1 MTGEPGDGLTF
12 GVLPGGSTP
21 EEFLASVQVAEE
33 LGYDSVWVGDH
44 VLWPAFWPEPVVLLS
59 AAAAVT
65 SRIGLGTGVMLAGLR
80 GAAPLAKQTATLQW
94 MSNGRFRLG
103 VGTGGEYAKE
113 FEASGVQLADRGR
126 RLDDTLEAVRA
137 LWTGAP
143 VSLHNTAIDVDDAT
157 LDLVPSPPIPI
168 WVGGRS
174 RPAQRRAARFGDAWM
189 PFVTTP
195 EHFAQGLANVRAEA
209 EALGRDPASIRPA
222 LQLWC
227 MFDDDLAVALP
238 TIAERIEATYRV
250 PFERFE
256 RYTVYGDTEMWL
268 ARLREY
274 VDAGVR
280 HFNLVIAGGDRV
292 AQLARIALEVMP
304 SLQAEFEG

>member
-1 MTGEPGDGLTF
+1 MSLTF
-12 GVLPGGSTP
+12 GVLPGGSSP

-65 SRIGLGTGVMLAGLR
+65 SRISLGTGVMLAALR

-103 VGTGGEYAKE
+103 VGSGGEYPPE
-113 FEASGVQLADRGR
+113 FQASGVSLEDRGR
-126 RLDDTLEAVRA
+126 RLDDTLEALRA
-137 LWTGAP
+137 LWTGEP
-143 VSLHNTAIDVDDAT
+143 VTLHNSAIDIDGAA
-157 LDLVPSPPIPI
+157 LDLVPSPAIPI

-195 EHFAQGLANVRAEA
+195 EHIEQGLANVRSDA
-209 EALGRDPASIRPA
+209 EALGRDSTSILPA
-222 LQLWC
+222 LQLWG

-256 RYTVYGDTEMWL
+256 RYTVYGDTEMWVD
-268 ARLREY
+268 RLREY
-274 VDAGVR
+274 AQAGVR
-280 HFNLVIAGGDRV
+280 HFNLVLAGGDRT

-304 SLQAEFEG
+304 RLQAEFAE

>member
-1 MTGEPGDGLTF
+1 MNGLTF
-12 GVLPGGSTP
+12 GVLPGGSSP
-21 EEFLASVQVAEE
+21 GQFLASVQVAEE

-65 SRIGLGTGVMLAGLR
+65 SRIALGTGVMLAGLR

-94 MSNGRFRLG
+94 ISDGRFRLG
-103 VGTGGEYAKE
+103 VGAGGEYAKE
-113 FEASGVQLADRGR
+113 FEASGVPLADRGS
-126 RLDDTLEAVRA
+126 RLDDTLEALRA
-137 LWTGAP
+137 LWSGAS
-143 VSLHNTAIDVDDAT
+143 VSLHNSAIDVDSAT
-157 LDLVPSPPIPI
+157 LDLVPTPPIPV

-174 RPAQRRAARFGDAWM
+174 RPAQRRAARFGDTWM

-195 EHFAQGLANVRAEA
+195 EHFAQGLAQVRADA
-209 EALGRDPASIRPA
+209 EALGRDPASILPA

-280 HFNLVIAGGDRV
+280 HFNLVIAGGDRT
-292 AQLARIALEVMP
+292 AQLARIALEVVP
-304 SLQAEFEG
+304 RLQVEG

>member
-1 MTGEPGDGLTF
+1 VTGLTF
-12 GVLPGGSTP
+12 GVLPGGSSP
-21 EEFLASVQVAEE
+21 QEFLASVQVAEE

-65 SRIGLGTGVMLAGLR
+65 TRIALGTGVMLAGLR

-94 MSNGRFRLG
+94 ISDGRFRLG
-103 VGTGGEYAKE
+103 VGAGGEYAKE
-113 FEASGVQLADRGR
+113 FEASGVPLTDRGR
-126 RLDDTLEAVRA
+126 RLDDTLEALRS
-137 LWTGAP
+137 LWSGAP
-143 VSLHNTAIDVDDAT
+143 VSLHNSAIDVDDAT

-195 EHFAQGLANVRAEA
+195 EHFAQGLAHVRADA
-209 EALGRDPASIRPA
+209 EALGRDPASILPA

-280 HFNLVIAGGDRV
+280 HFNLVIAGGDRT
-292 AQLARIALEVMP
+292 AQLARIALEVVP
-304 SLQAEFEG
+304 RLQEEMGQWDP

>member
-1 MTGEPGDGLTF
+1 MSDLTF
-12 GVLPGGSTP
+12 GVLPGGATP

-44 VLWPAFWPEPVVLLS
+44 VLWPVFWPEPVVLLA

-65 SRIGLGTGVMLAGLR
+65 SRIALGTGVMLAALR

-94 MSNGRFRLG
+94 ISNGRFRLG
-103 VGTGGEYAKE
+103 VGTGGEYPKE
-113 FEASGVQLADRGR
+113 FEASGVPLADRGR
-126 RLDDTLEAVRA
+126 RLDDTLKAVRA
-137 LWTGAP
+137 LWTGDP
-143 VSLHNTAIDVDDAT
+143 VTLHNTAIDVDDAT
-157 LDLVPSPPIPI
+157 LDLVPSPPIPL

-222 LQLWC
+222 LQLWG
-227 MFDDDLAVALP
+227 MFDDDLAIALP
-238 TIAERIEATYRV
+238 TIAERIESTYRV

-256 RYTVYGDTEMWL
+256 RYTVYGDTEMWV

-280 HFNLVIAGGDRV
+280 HFNLVLAGGDRT

-304 SLQAEFEG
+304 RLQAEFEG

>member
-1 MTGEPGDGLTF
+1 MSLTF

-21 EEFLASVQVAEE
+21 EEFLAAVQAAEE

-44 VLWPAFWPEPVVLLS
+44 VLWPVFWPEPVVLLS
-59 AAAAVT
+59 TAAAVT

-94 MSNGRFRLG
+94 ISNGRFRLG
-103 VGTGGEYAKE
+103 VGAGGEYAKE
-113 FEASGVQLADRGR
+113 FEAAGVPLAERGR
-126 RLDDTLEAVRA
+126 RLDDTLEAVHA
-137 LWTGAP
+137 LWSGAP

-157 LDLVPSPPIPI
+157 LDLVPSPPIPV

-174 RPAQRRAARFGDAWM
+174 RPAQHRAARFGDAWM

-195 EHFAQGLANVRAEA
+195 EHFAEGLANVRSEA
-209 EALGRDPASIRPA
+209 VALGRDPASIRPA
-222 LQLWC
+222 LQLWG

-238 TIAERIEATYRV
+238 TIAERIESTYRV

-256 RYTVYGDTEMWL
+256 RYTVYGDAEMWV

-274 VDAGVR
+274 AEAGVR
-280 HFNLVIAGGDRV
+280 HFNLVFAGGDRI
-292 AQLARIALEVMP
+292 AQLARIAFEVIP
-304 SLQAEFEG
+304 ALQAEFPE

>member
-1 MTGEPGDGLTF
+1 MTRPSGDGLTF
-12 GVLPGGSTP
+12 GVLPGGATP

-65 SRIGLGTGVMLAGLR
+65 SRIGLGTGVMLAALR
-80 GAAPLAKQTATLQW
+80 GAAPLAKQAATLQW
-94 MSNGRFRLG
+94 ISNGRFRLG
-103 VGTGGEYAKE
+103 VGAGGEYAKE
-113 FEASGVQLADRGR
+113 FEASGVPLADRGR

-137 LWTGAP
+137 LWTGAS
-143 VSLHNTAIDVDDAT
+143 VSLHNSVIDVDDAT
-157 LDLVPSPPIPI
+157 LDLVPSPAIPI

-174 RPAQRRAARFGDAWM
+174 RLAQRRAARFGDAWM
-189 PFVTTP
+189 PFVITP
-195 EHFAQGLANVRAEA
+195 EHFAVGLANVGSDA

-304 SLQAEFEG
+304 RLQAEFEE

>member
-1 MTGEPGDGLTF
+1 MSDLTF

-44 VLWPAFWPEPVVLLS
+44 VLWPVFWPEPVVLLA

-65 SRIGLGTGVMLAGLR
+65 SRIALGTGVMLAALR

-94 MSNGRFRLG
+94 ISNGRFRLG
-103 VGTGGEYAKE
+103 VGTGGEYPKE
-113 FEASGVQLADRGR
+113 FEASGVPLADRGR

-137 LWTGAP
+137 LWTGDP
-143 VSLHNTAIDVDDAT
+143 ITLHNTAIDVDAAT
-157 LDLVPSPPIPI
+157 LDLIPSPPIPL

-174 RPAQRRAARFGDAWM
+174 KPAQRRAARFGDAWM

-195 EHFAQGLANVRAEA
+195 EHFAQGLANVCAEA
-209 EALGRDPASIRPA
+209 AAIGRDPASIRPA
-222 LQLWC
+222 LQLWG

-238 TIAERIEATYRV
+238 TIAERIESTYRV

-256 RYTVYGDTEMWL
+256 RYTVYGDTEMWV

-274 VDAGVR
+274 ADAGVR
-280 HFNLVIAGGDRV
+280 HFNLVLAGGDRT

-304 SLQAEFEG
+304 RLQAEFEG

>member
-1 MTGEPGDGLTF
+1 MEHPVTLTF

-21 EEFLASVQVAEE
+21 QEFLAAVQAAEE
-33 LGYDSVWVGDH
+33 LGYDSAWVGDH
-44 VLWPAFWPEPVVLLS
+44 VLWPVFWPEPVVLLS

-80 GAAPLAKQTATLQW
+80 GAAALAKQTATLQW
-94 MSNGRFRLG
+94 MSGGRFRLG
-103 VGTGGEYAKE
+103 VGAGGEYAKE
-113 FEASGVQLADRGR
+113 FEAAGVPLGERGK

-137 LWTGAP
+137 LWSGAP
-143 VSLHNTAIDVDDAT
+143 VSLHNSAIDVDGAA
-157 LDLVPSPPIPI
+157 LDLVPSPAIPV

-195 EHFAQGLANVRAEA
+195 EHFAAGLAHVHADA
-209 EALGRDPASIRPA
+209 TALGRDPASILPA
-222 LQLWC
+222 LQLWG

-238 TIAERIEATYRV
+238 TIAERIEGTYRV

-256 RYTVYGDTEMWL
+256 RYTVYGDAEMWV

-280 HFNLVIAGGDRV
+280 HFNFVFAGGDRT
-292 AQLARIALEVMP
+292 AQLARIAFEVIP
-304 SLQAEFEG
+304 RLQAEAGA

>member
-1 MTGEPGDGLTF
+1 MSDVTF
-12 GVLPGGSTP
+12 GVLPGGATP

-44 VLWPAFWPEPVVLLS
+44 VLWPVFWPEPVVLLA

-65 SRIGLGTGVMLAGLR
+65 SRIALGTGVMLAALR
-80 GAAPLAKQTATLQW
+80 GAAPLAKQTSTLQW
-94 MSNGRFRLG
+94 ISNGRFRLG
-103 VGTGGEYAKE
+103 VGTGGEYPKE
-113 FEASGVQLADRGR
+113 FEASGVPLADRGR
-126 RLDDTLEAVRA
+126 RLDDTLKAVRA
-137 LWTGAP
+137 LWTGDP
-143 VSLHNTAIDVDDAT
+143 VTLHNTAIDVDDAT
-157 LDLVPSPPIPI
+157 LDLVPSPPIPL

-222 LQLWC
+222 LQLWG
-227 MFDDDLAVALP
+227 MFDDDLAIALP
-238 TIAERIEATYRV
+238 TIAERIESTYRV

-256 RYTVYGDTEMWL
+256 RYTVYGDTEMWV

-280 HFNLVIAGGDRV
+280 HFNLVLAGGDRT
-292 AQLARIALEVMP
+292 AQLARIALEIMP
-304 SLQAEFEG
+304 RLQAEFEG

>member
-1 MTGEPGDGLTF
+1 MSDLTF
-12 GVLPGGSTP
+12 GVLPGGATP

-44 VLWPAFWPEPVVLLS
+44 VLWPVFWPEPVVLLS

-65 SRIGLGTGVMLAGLR
+65 SRIGLGTGVMLAALR

-103 VGTGGEYAKE
+103 VGTGGEYPKE
-113 FEASGVQLADRGR
+113 FEASGVPLAERGH
-126 RLDDTLEAVRA
+126 RLDDTLEAVRT
-137 LWTGAP
+137 LWSGDP
-143 VSLHNTAIDVDDAT
+143 VSLHNSAIDVDDAT
-157 LDLVPSPPIPI
+157 LDRVPSPPIPI

-195 EHFAQGLANVRAEA
+195 EHFAQGLANVRSEA

-222 LQLWC
+222 LQLWG

-256 RYTVYGDTEMWL
+256 RYTVYGDADMWV

-280 HFNLVIAGGDRV
+280 HFNLVFAGGDRI
-292 AQLARIALEVMP
+292 AQLARIALEVVP
-304 SLQAEFEG
+304 RLQAEFDA

>member
-1 MTGEPGDGLTF
+1 MSLTF

-21 EEFLASVQVAEE
+21 EEFLAAVQAAEE

-44 VLWPAFWPEPVVLLS
+44 VLWPVFWPEPVVLLS
-59 AAAAVT
+59 TAAAVT

-94 MSNGRFRLG
+94 ISNGRFRIG
-103 VGTGGEYAKE
+103 VGAGGVYAKE
-113 FEASGVQLADRGR
+113 FEAAGVPLAERGR

-137 LWTGAP
+137 LWSGAP

-157 LDLVPSPPIPI
+157 LDLVPSPPIPV

-174 RPAQRRAARFGDAWM
+174 RPAQHRAARVGDAWR

-195 EHFAQGLANVRAEA
+195 EHFAEGLANVRSEA
-209 EALGRDPASIRPA
+209 VALGRDPASIRPA
-222 LQLWC
+222 LQLWG

-238 TIAERIEATYRV
+238 TIAERIESTYRV

-256 RYTVYGDTEMWL
+256 RYTVYGDAEMWV

-274 VDAGVR
+274 AEAGVR
-280 HFNLVIAGGDRV
+280 HFNLVFAGGDRI
-292 AQLARIALEVMP
+292 AQLARIAFEVIP
-304 SLQAEFEG
+304 ALQAEFPE

>member
-1 MTGEPGDGLTF
+1 MSDLTF
-12 GVLPGGSTP
+12 GVLPGGATP

-44 VLWPAFWPEPVVLLS
+44 VLWPVFWPEPVVLLA

-65 SRIGLGTGVMLAGLR
+65 SRIALGTGVMLAALR

-94 MSNGRFRLG
+94 ISNGRFRLG
-103 VGTGGEYAKE
+103 VGTGGEYPKE
-113 FEASGVQLADRGR
+113 FEASGVPLADRGR
-126 RLDDTLEAVRA
+126 RLDDTLEAATA
-137 LWTGAP
+137 LWTGDP
-143 VSLHNTAIDVDDAT
+143 VTLHNTAIDVDDAT
-157 LDLVPSPPIPI
+157 LDLVPSPPIPL

-222 LQLWC
+222 LQLWG
-227 MFDDDLAVALP
+227 MFDDDLAIALP
-238 TIAERIEATYRV
+238 TIAERIESTYRV

-256 RYTVYGDTEMWL
+256 RYTVYGDTEMWV

-280 HFNLVIAGGDRV
+280 HFNLVLAGGDRT

-304 SLQAEFEG
+304 RLQAEFEG

>member
-1 MTGEPGDGLTF
+1 MEHPVTLTF

-21 EEFLASVQVAEE
+21 EEFLAAVQAAEE

-44 VLWPAFWPEPVVLLS
+44 VLWPVFWPEPVVLLS

-65 SRIGLGTGVMLAGLR
+65 SRIGLGTGVMLAALR
-80 GAAPLAKQTATLQW
+80 GAAPLAKQAATLQW

-103 VGTGGEYAKE
+103 VGAGGEYAKE
-113 FEASGVQLADRGR
+113 FEASGVPLAERGR

-143 VSLHNTAIDVDDAT
+143 VSLHNSAIDVDGAT
-157 LDLVPSPPIPI
+157 LDLVPSPAIPI

-195 EHFAQGLANVRAEA
+195 EHFATGLANVHADAEA
-209 EALGRDPASIRPA
+209 FGRDTASIRPA

-238 TIAERIEATYRV
+238 TIADRIEATYRV

-256 RYTVYGDTEMWL
+256 RYTVYGDAEMWV

-274 VDAGVR
+274 VDAGVC
-280 HFNLVIAGGDRV
+280 HFNLVFAGGDRT
-292 AQLARIALEVMP
+292 AQLARIAFEVMP
-304 SLQAEFEG
+304 RLQAEFAG

>member
-1 MTGEPGDGLTF
+1 MEHPVTLTF

-21 EEFLASVQVAEE
+21 EEFLAAVQAAEE

-44 VLWPAFWPEPVVLLS
+44 VLWPVFWPEPVVLLS

-65 SRIGLGTGVMLAGLR
+65 SRIGLGTGVMLAALR
-80 GAAPLAKQTATLQW
+80 GAAPLAKQAATLQW

-103 VGTGGEYAKE
+103 VGAGGEYAKE
-113 FEASGVQLADRGR
+113 FEASGVPLAERGR

-143 VSLHNTAIDVDDAT
+143 VSLHNSAIDVDGAT
-157 LDLVPSPPIPI
+157 LDLVPSPAIPI

-195 EHFAQGLANVRAEA
+195 EHFAAGLTNVRADA
-209 EALGRDPASIRPA
+209 EAFGRDPASIRPA

-238 TIAERIEATYRV
+238 TIADRIESTYRV
-250 PFERFE
+250 PFDRFE
-256 RYTVYGDTEMWL
+256 RYTVYGDAEMWV

-274 VDAGVR
+274 VEAGVR
-280 HFNLVIAGGDRV
+280 HFNLVFAGGDRI
-292 AQLARIALEVMP
+292 AQLARIAFEVVP
-304 SLQAEFEG
+304 RLQAEFEG

>member
-1 MTGEPGDGLTF
+1 MSDLTF
-12 GVLPGGSTP
+12 GVLPGGATP

-44 VLWPAFWPEPVVLLS
+44 VLWPVFWPEPVVLLA

-65 SRIGLGTGVMLAGLR
+65 SRIGLGTGVMLAALR

-94 MSNGRFRLG
+94 ISNGRFRLG
-103 VGTGGEYAKE
+103 VGTGGEYPKE
-113 FEASGVQLADRGR
+113 FEASGVPLAERGR

-137 LWTGAP
+137 LWSGEP
-143 VSLHNTAIDVDDAT
+143 VTLHNTAIDVDDAT
-157 LDLVPSPPIPI
+157 LDLVPSRPIPL

-174 RPAQRRAARFGDAWM
+174 KPAQRRAARFGDAWM

-195 EHFAQGLANVRAEA
+195 EHFAQGLANVRSEA

-222 LQLWC
+222 LQLWG

-238 TIAERIEATYRV
+238 TIAERIESTYRV

-256 RYTVYGDTEMWL
+256 RYTVYGDTEMWV

-280 HFNLVIAGGDRV
+280 HFNLVLAGGDRT
-292 AQLARIALEVMP
+292 AQSARIALEVMP
-304 SLQAEFEG
+304 RLQAEFEG

>member
-1 MTGEPGDGLTF
+1 MALTF

-21 EEFLASVQVAEE
+21 EEFLAAVQAAEE

-44 VLWPAFWPEPVVLLS
+44 VLWPVFWPEPVVLLS
-59 AAAAVT
+59 AAVAVT
-65 SRIGLGTGVMLAGLR
+65 SRIGLGTGVMLAALR

-103 VGTGGEYAKE
+103 VGAGGEYAKE
-113 FEASGVQLADRGR
+113 FEASGVQLAERGR

-137 LWTGAP
+137 LWSGAP
-143 VSLHNTAIDVDDAT
+143 VSLHNSAIDVDGAT
-157 LDLVPSPPIPI
+157 LDLVPSPAIPI

-195 EHFAQGLANVRAEA
+195 EHFATGLANVRADA
-209 EALGRDPASIRPA
+209 EALGRDPDAIRPA

-238 TIAERIEATYRV
+238 TIADRIESTYRV

-256 RYTVYGDTEMWL
+256 RYTVYGDAEMWV

-274 VDAGVR
+274 VEAGVR
-280 HFNLVIAGGDRV
+280 HFNLVFAGGDRT
-292 AQLARIALEVMP
+292 AQLARIAFEVVP
-304 SLQAEFEG
+304 RLQAEFEG

>member
-1 MTGEPGDGLTF
+1 MSDLTF
-12 GVLPGGSTP
+12 GVLPGGATP

-44 VLWPAFWPEPVVLLS
+44 VLWPVFWPEPVVLLS

-65 SRIGLGTGVMLAGLR
+65 SRIALGTGVMLAALR

-94 MSNGRFRLG
+94 ISNGRFRLG
-103 VGTGGEYAKE
+103 VGTGGEYPKE
-113 FEASGVQLADRGR
+113 FEASGVPLADRGR

-143 VSLHNTAIDVDDAT
+143 VTLHNTAIDVDDAT
-157 LDLVPSPPIPI
+157 LDLVPSPPIPL

-174 RPAQRRAARFGDAWM
+174 KPAQRRAARFGDAWM

-209 EALGRDPASIRPA
+209 AALGRDPEAIRPA
-222 LQLWC
+222 LQLWG
-227 MFDDDLAVALP
+227 MFDDDLTVALP
-238 TIAERIEATYRV
+238 TIAERIESTYRV

-256 RYTVYGDTEMWL
+256 RYTVYGDTEMWV
-268 ARLREY
+268 ARLGEY
-274 VDAGVR
+274 IEAGVR
-280 HFNLVIAGGDRV
+280 HFNLVLAGGDRT

-304 SLQAEFEG
+304 RLQAEFEG

>member
-1 MTGEPGDGLTF
+1 MSLTF

-21 EEFLASVQVAEE
+21 EEFLAAVQAAEE

-44 VLWPAFWPEPVVLLS
+44 VLWPVFWPEPVVLLS
-59 AAAAVT
+59 TAAAVT

-94 MSNGRFRLG
+94 ISNGRFRLG
-103 VGTGGEYAKE
+103 VGAGGEYAKE
-113 FEASGVQLADRGR
+113 FEAAGVPLAERGR

-137 LWTGAP
+137 LWSGAP

-157 LDLVPSPPIPI
+157 LDLVPSPPIPV

-174 RPAQRRAARFGDAWM
+174 RPAQHRAARFGDAWM

-195 EHFAQGLANVRAEA
+195 EHFAEGLANVRSEA
-209 EALGRDPASIRPA
+209 VALGRDPASIRPA
-222 LQLWC
+222 LQLWG

-238 TIAERIEATYRV
+238 TIAERIESTYRV

-256 RYTVYGDTEMWL
+256 RYTVYGDAEMWV

-274 VDAGVR
+274 AEAGVR
-280 HFNLVIAGGDRV
+280 HFNLVFAGGDRI
-292 AQLARIALEVMP
+292 AQLARIAFEVIP
-304 SLQAEFEG
+304 ALQAEFPE

>member
-1 MTGEPGDGLTF
+1 MSLTF

-21 EEFLASVQVAEE
+21 EEFLAAVQAAEE

-44 VLWPAFWPEPVVLLS
+44 VLWPVFWPEPVVLLS

-94 MSNGRFRLG
+94 ISNGRFRLG
-103 VGTGGEYAKE
+103 VGAGGEYAKE
-113 FEASGVQLADRGR
+113 FEAAGVPLAERGR

-137 LWTGAP
+137 LWSGAP

-157 LDLVPSPPIPI
+157 LDLVPSPPIPV

-174 RPAQRRAARFGDAWM
+174 RPAQHRAARFGDAWM

-195 EHFAQGLANVRAEA
+195 EHFAEGLANVRMEA
-209 EALGRDPASIRPA
+209 VALGRDPASLRPA
-222 LQLWC
+222 LQLWG
-227 MFDDDLAVALP
+227 MFHDDLAVALP
-238 TIAERIEATYRV
+238 TIAERIESTYRV

-256 RYTVYGDTEMWL
+256 RYTVYGDAEMWV

-274 VDAGVR
+274 AEAGVR
-280 HFNLVIAGGDRV
+280 HFNLVFAGGDRI
-292 AQLARIALEVMP
+292 AQLARIAFEVIP
-304 SLQAEFEG
+304 ALQAEFPE

>member
-1 MTGEPGDGLTF
+1 MSDLTF
-12 GVLPGGSTP
+12 GVLPGGATP

-44 VLWPAFWPEPVVLLS
+44 VLWPVFWPEPVVLLS

-65 SRIGLGTGVMLAGLR
+65 SRIGLGTGVMLAALR

-103 VGTGGEYAKE
+103 VGTGGEYPKE
-113 FEASGVQLADRGR
+113 FEASGVPLAERGH
-126 RLDDTLEAVRA
+126 RLDDTLEAVRT
-137 LWTGAP
+137 LWSGDP
-143 VSLHNTAIDVDDAT
+143 VSLHNSAIDVDDAT

-195 EHFAQGLANVRAEA
+195 EHFAQGLANVRSEA

-222 LQLWC
+222 LQLWG

-256 RYTVYGDTEMWL
+256 RYTVYGDADMWV

-280 HFNLVIAGGDRV
+280 HFNLVFAGGDRI
-292 AQLARIALEVMP
+292 AQLARIALEVVP
-304 SLQAEFEG
+304 RLQAEFDA